1 MVLSCARG
9 PAHLPRQYGLADGYS
24 DVSVM
29 PLIILGPQLR
39 AVKLQVAETMKA
51 LAARSTVA
59 APKLA
64 TTPRARRRAWIKS
77 SPTTRL
83 GT

>member
-51 LAARSTVA
+51 LAARSTVLLQSSQPRPEPGG
-59 APKLA
+59 AP
-64 TTPRARRRAWIKS
+64 
-77 SPTTRL
+77 
-83 GT
+83 G